1 MPIRDSNLTTRPY
14 TRADQTLVAAL
25 RADQY
30 RRWHAGDPRLSYPP
44 QARRAADRSLEE
56 DAHLGETWAVVA
68 ERAQPGAAPRIVG
81 YLRAWWRRFGDRD
94 AQLMWLPQR
103 HLTCEVFFQFAA
115 AAAEEPG
122 AVFTQLFAAVQAL
135 TPAPPS
141 EPWAVSLVPPGAG
154 LDSAL
159 TALGF
164 RVTSVFAYRPGGTT
178 PPPPPTPPLK
188 GEGSMTTP
196 PPTPPLKG
204 EGSIAPP
211 FLRREGGDGQTPVEL
226 RTQNSELRTGVGGL
240 GLSPPGWTIRPATRA
255 DKPAIVGLYAD
266 LCAYHS
272 GNDPYADRPPPRL
285 REDFGYVISSVL
297 AEPRRWALLV
307 AHHTDS
313 PTLRAFTL
321 ASVDRDEGGPAALT
335 QLPPGTVG
343 FIHDFMIA
351 EGVRRQGLGRALWA
365 ATVAACASRAPR
377 PPARGAMHGTWLVY
391 RPSNPTGAHF
401 WPALGYTPLY
411 TMWRRGGW
419 TADPADMV

>member
-1 MPIRDSNLTTRPY
+1 MHKAISNLTTRPY
-14 TRADQTLVAAL
+14 TRADQATVAAL

-30 RRWHAGDPRLSYPP
+30 RRWHATDPRLSYPAQP
-44 QARRAADRSLEE
+44 VRAAEQSLDE
-56 DAHLGETWAVVA
+56 DTHLRKTWAVVA
-68 ERAQPGAAPRIVG
+68 ERMQAGATPRIVG
-81 YLRAWWRRFGDRD
+81 YLRAWWRQFGDLD

-115 AAAEEPG
+115 AAEEEPG
-122 AVFTQLFAAVQAL
+122 AVFTTLFGAVQAL
-135 TPAPPS
+135 APAPPS
-141 EPWAVSLVPPGAG
+141 EPWAISLVPPGAG

-164 RVTSVFAYRPGGTT
+164 RVTSVFAYRPGGVTLPT
-178 PPPPPTPPLK
+178 SPPTPPLRR
-188 GEGSMTTP
+188 EGSQTAATS
-196 PPTPPLKG
+196 PPTPPLRR
-204 EGSIAPP
+204 EGSLGESIESPP
-211 FLRREGGDGQTPVEL
+211 FLRREGG
-226 RTQNSELRTGVGGL
+226 SGGL
-240 GLSPPGWTIRPATRA
+240 GPPPDWTIRPATHA
-255 DKPAIVGLYAD
+255 DKPAIIELYAA

-285 REDFGYVISSVL
+285 REDFGYVISTVL
-297 AEPRRWALLV
+297 AEPRRWVLLV
-307 AHHTDS
+307 VQRTDD
-313 PTLRAFTL
+313 PTLQGFTL
-321 ASVDRDEGGPAALT
+321 SSVDRDEGGPAALT

-351 EGVRRQGLGRALWA
+351 ESVRRQGVGRALWA
-365 ATVAACASRAPR
+365 ATVAACQSRAPY